1 VIPEDEDVKALLGRA
16 LADEPPLRLDRDEVF
31 RQGRRK
37 LRNRRRF
44 EAGGAVA
51 GVVAAVVGAVLL
63 TNLVADD
70 EPAELPPAATRT
82 DSHPAPPGPTLPL
95 TTTTSEVSPPVSATV
110 MSQAHADL
118 LTTVL
123 LDAKVLSALRLATVD
138 GADPTFLPVESTYE
152 LVTDVQGHDGATGSL
167 SVSVG
172 IGDPAQPADCKVVV
186 EPYNGCTVREVG
198 RMPAVLAYSKDY
210 DTGEKRTM
218 MYVVRADGTTV
229 TAIATN
235 LSNQHRENSKP
246 PSGDSPVVT
255 EKMLLDLAGLEEL
268 RHSG

>member
-1 VIPEDEDVKALLGRA
+1 MSPEDEDVKALLGRA
-16 LADEPPLRLDRDEVF
+16 LGDEPPLRLDRDEVF

-70 EPAELPPAATRT
+70 EPADLPPAATRT
-82 DSHPAPPGPTLPL
+82 DGHLAPPGPTLPL
-95 TTTTSEVSPPVSATV
+95 TTTTSEESPPVSATV

-123 LDAKVLSALRLATVD
+123 LDAKVLAELKLRTVD
-138 GADPTFLPVESTYE
+138 GADPAFLPVESTYE
-152 LVTDVQGHDGATGSL
+152 LVTDVQSDVDVSGSL

-172 IGDPAQPADCKVVV
+172 IGDPARPADCKLVA
-186 EPYNGCTVREVG
+186 EPYDGCTVQDVAG
-198 RMPAVLAYSKDY
+198 MPAVLAHAKDY

-218 MYVVRADGTTV
+218 MYIVRADGTTV

-235 LSNQHRENSKP
+235 LSNRRRADSKP
-246 PSGDSPVVT
+246 PTDGSPLVT
-255 EKMLLDLAGLEEL
+255 EKMLLDLAGLDEL